1 MEHKGQLLQHCPGQ
15 SSLEYAL
22 LIIIVISAFVAMRVY
37 VQRAVQANLKA
48 LENQINAEPMDT

>member
-1 MEHKGQLLQHCPGQ
+1 MMYLRGRNHRGQ

-22 LIIIVISAFVAMRVY
+22 LIVIVITAFVAMRVY

-48 LENQINAEPMDT
+48 LENQINAEPMNT